1 MTTLTQAQKECIAQ
15 IERLFLAVNEVNI
28 DIPYNVLN
36 INVLNVEVNR
46 RKVAKSEFNIH
57 NEGMTKVRY
66 ALRDKLCE
74 KLNADFEAG
83 NINLNAKEY
92 GYDVRIA
99 KKDCNYNSDLVQVHI
114 LEVCE
119 SHEFGRKIIGFEYST
134 ERDGESSGIKCK
146 TAEELLAL
154 SVMQKRIV
162 WLIEKIR

>member
-15 IERLFLAVNEVNI
+15 IERLFLAVNEVNT

-46 RKVAKSEFNIH
+46 RKVAKSEFDIH
-57 NEGMTKVRY
+57 NEGMKKVRN

-83 NINLNAKEY
+83 NINLDAKEY
-92 GYDVRIA
+92 GYDVKIS
-99 KKDCNYNSDLVQVHI
+99 KKGTTRPDDIVQVRI
-114 LEVCE
+114 IEVAE
-119 SHEFGRKIIGFEYST
+119 NHEFGRKIINFLYSN

-146 TAEELLAL
+146 TAEELLATE
-154 SVMQKRIV
+154 SMQKRIV
-162 WLIEKIR
+162 WLIEKTR